1 MHIFIDII
9 NKFEQTY
16 RDFYVVSRTI
26 VSRKQ
31 KLR

>member
-9 NKFEQTY
+9 SKSEQKY
-16 RDFYVVSRTI
+16 RDFHVVSRTI